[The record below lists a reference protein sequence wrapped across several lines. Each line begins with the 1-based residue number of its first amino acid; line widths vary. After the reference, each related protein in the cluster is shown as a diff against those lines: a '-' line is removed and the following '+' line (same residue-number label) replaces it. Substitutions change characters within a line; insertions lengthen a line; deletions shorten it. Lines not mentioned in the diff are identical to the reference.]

1 MRAALTLNL
10 LAACALAAFAAVTT
24 AAAWAGEPIRLL
36 DRQTARQLV
45 DPARHARPTIVALWS
60 SDCPHCKKNLALFA
74 QLAKSDRRLRLLTVA
89 AEPAWDGLA
98 APLDRLDV
106 PGERYAYGDD
116 APEAVAYALDPN
128 WRGELPRTLF
138 FDGRG
143 GRHAVSGQVDARK
156 AHAHLFGAT
165 ADAGRLK

>member
-1 MRAALTLNL
+1 MSAAMRAALTLLAAGL
-10 LAACALAAFAAVTT
+10 LAAAT
-24 AAAWAGEPIRLL
+24 AWAGEPIRLL

-74 QLAKSDRRLRLLTVA
+74 QLAKTDQQLRLLTVA

-143 GRHAVSGQVDARK
+143 GRHAVSGQVDAHQVRT
-156 AHAHLFGAT
+156 HLFGTPAH
-165 ADAGRLK
+165 AGQLK